1 VTGASTGTRRRRLED
16 DAACVRKRG
25 PLPPCLSPNL
35 DCWGPRQRGL
45 AFLTTL
51 CQTPHH
57 QTKQAEEQQQQQ
69 QQQLLPP
76 PKHEGDAPPPPPAAA
91 PAPAP
96 PAAAAAPPPAAEPA
110 GAPPAAPP
118 PPPPEPPIGGTVALP
133 AGPAPVLYY
142 PRDGRPLSRE
152 IVPLQRAGVAEV
164 EVSLPPELVTA
175 ANRHVR
181 ARQLWGDGSYT
192 DDSDLV
198 AVLMHRGHYAA
209 THPPHPPPPA
219 VAEVRARL
227 ALLPPAARYPSAFRN
242 GVRSRAWHGRV
253 ESGCAY
259 RVERAWVV
267 TRAGSA
273 VELVAPPAPD
283 AAGASA
289 TSAADRNNGAA
300 SGGGGAPTLIPA
312 HGDRHVATRA
322 QAGRGGAGASAAAAA
337 AAAAAKAALA
347 EATVVYSLSNE
358 PWLKYAPAA
367 VADRGLA
374 PRAWTSARLRSEV
387 LFFETARERY
397 QVAYAGTERAD
408 APPGTGG
415 DGARTRGT
423 TPAAAAAAAR
433 LTPPPAGA
441 AALALG
447 GGNGAAP
454 AGKTFPVP
462 GAAGRDV
469 YTLSRCRAPL
479 PLAAVRRLGVPLPSP
494 GHTEVVEEA
503 LGWEELRW
511 GAASL
516 RVRSRELEVV
526 RVLFV
531 RTPKAEQELQA
542 QRARDAKAREAAEA
556 AARAAEAAR
565 RAAEEEEEEEEEE
578 DEDEG
583 AGAAAAAAGGGGAG
597 AEEGGGGGDGSGEGD
612 GAAADGGGGGDG
624 SGDAKKESE

>member
-1 VTGASTGTRRRRLED
+1 
-16 DAACVRKRG
+16 
-25 PLPPCLSPNL
+25 
-35 DCWGPRQRGL
+35 
-45 AFLTTL
+45 
-51 CQTPHH
+51 
-57 QTKQAEEQQQQQ
+57 
-69 QQQLLPP
+69 
-76 PKHEGDAPPPPPAAA
+76 
-91 PAPAP
+91 
-96 PAAAAAPPPAAEPA
+96 
-110 GAPPAAPP
+110 
-118 PPPPEPPIGGTVALP
+118 
-133 AGPAPVLYY
+133 VLYY

-209 THPPHPPPPA
+209 THPPHPPPAA

-227 ALLPPAARYPSAFRN
+227 ALLPPADRYPSAFRN

-267 TRAGSA
+267 TRTGSA
-273 VELVAPPAPD
+273 VELLAPPTPPPTDEGVVPAAAAAAAAATPATAPPI
-283 AAGASA
+283 
-289 TSAADRNNGAA
+289 RPL
-300 SGGGGAPTLIPA
+300 GGAPTLIPA

-322 QAGRGGAGASAAAAA
+322 QAGRGAGGASAAAAA

-358 PWLKYAPAA
+358 PWLKYSPAA

-374 PRAWTSARLRSEV
+374 PKNWTSARLRSEV

-397 QVAYAGTERAD
+397 QVAYVSTERVD
-408 APPGTGG
+408 GGGGGG

-423 TPAAAAAAAR
+423 TPAAGAR
-433 LTPPPAGA
+433 QTPPPAA
-441 AALALG
+441 AALSQGAAGAAG
-447 GGNGAAP
+447 GGGGSAP
-454 AGKTFPVP
+454 PGGGDGKTFPVP

-469 YTLSRCRAPL
+469 YSLSRCRAPL

-494 GHTEVVEEA
+494 GHTEVVEA
-503 LGWEELRW
+503 DLGWEELRW
-511 GAASL
+511 GSGSL
-516 RVRSRELEVV
+516 RVRGRELEVV

-531 RTPKAEQELQA
+531 RTPRAEQELQA
-542 QRARDAKAREAAEA
+542 QRAREAKAREAAEA

-565 RAAEEEEEEEEEE
+565 RAAEEEEEEDDDDGE
-578 DEDEG
+578 DEDEDEAGGGGKGGSDGGGG
-583 AGAAAAAAGGGGAG
+583 ASGDGGDGAAAAAAA
-597 AEEGGGGGDGSGEGD
+597 D
-612 GAAADGGGGGDG
+612 GAAAAGGGEGDG
-624 SGDAKKESE
+624 SGDKESE